1 MKKIFS
7 VIFSFTYLI
16 SFSQEIENKNPF
28 SGKFDLGL
36 SYTKNTEEIFQFNNV
51 FELKY
56 ETKKQVLLLNNKI
69 SFINKRSEENLLN
82 KGNQDVQY
90 SFKTNP
96 VNSNISIHHLYDI
109 SRSIKRRWST
119 GIGFSTNLLKKDENS
134 VTVGITG
141 LKEFEI
147 TTTNEEKL
155 TNRLESACNFSFQ
168 INKNVK
174 LEGFTKFQPNID
186 QFSDYRLNNY
196 LSIRINLNSQFLLN
210 INNIFNFD
218 NMPEE
223 GIPNTD
229 YQIINSIS
237 YTF

>member
-1 MKKIFS
+1 MKKVFL
-7 VIFSFTYLI
+7 VIFTFFYLL
-16 SFSQEIENKNPF
+16 SFSQETENKDSI

-36 SYTKNTEEIFQFNNV
+36 SYTKNKEEIFQFNNV
-51 FELKY
+51 SQLKY
-56 ETKKQVLLLNNKI
+56 ETKRQVLLLKNNI
-69 SFINKRSEENLLN
+69 SFINKRGEEDILN

-90 SFKTNP
+90 SFKINN

-109 SRSIKRRWST
+109 SRSIKRRWSS
-119 GIGFSTNLLKKDENS
+119 GIGFSTNLLKKDKNN
-134 VTVGITG
+134 VTVGLTG
-141 LKEFEI
+141 LKEFET

-186 QFSDYRLNNY
+186 QFSDYRINNY
-196 LSIRINLNSQFLLN
+196 LSVRINLSSQFLLN

-218 NMPEE
+218 SMPED

-229 YQIINSIS
+229 YQIINSVS

>member
-1 MKKIFS
+1 MKKVFS
-7 VIFSFTYLI
+7 IIFSFTYLI
-16 SFSQEIENKNPF
+16 SFSQEIENTNPF

-51 FELKY
+51 SQLKY
-56 ETKKQVLLLNNKI
+56 ETKKQVLLLNNNI
-69 SFINKRSEENLLN
+69 SFINKSSEENLLN
-82 KGNQDVQY
+82 KGNQDLQY
-90 SFKTNP
+90 SFKINN

-109 SRSIKRRWST
+109 SRSIKRRWSA
-119 GIGFSTNLLKKDENS
+119 GVGFSTNLLKKDENN
-134 VTVGITG
+134 VTVGLTG
-141 LKEFEI
+141 LKEFE
-147 TTTNEEKL
+147 TTTANEEKL

-196 LSIRINLNSQFLLN
+196 LSIRINLSSQFLLN
-210 INNIFNFD
+210 INNVFNFD
-218 NMPEE
+218 SMPED

>member
-1 MKKIFS
+1 MKKVFS
-7 VIFSFTYLI
+7 IIFSFTYLI
-16 SFSQEIENKNPF
+16 SFSQEIENTNPF

-36 SYTKNTEEIFQFNNV
+36 SYTKNTEEIFQFNNISQ
-51 FELKY
+51 LKY
-56 ETKKQVLLLNNKI
+56 ETKKQVLLLNNNI
-69 SFINKRSEENLLN
+69 SFINKSSEENLLN
-82 KGNQDVQY
+82 KGNQDLQY
-90 SFKTNP
+90 SFKINN

-109 SRSIKRRWST
+109 SRSIKRRWSA
-119 GIGFSTNLLKKDENS
+119 GIGFSTNLLKKDENN
-134 VTVGITG
+134 VTVGLTG
-141 LKEFEI
+141 LKEFET

-186 QFSDYRLNNY
+186 QFSDYRINNY
-196 LSIRINLNSQFLLN
+196 LSIRINLSSQFLLN

-218 NMPEE
+218 SMPED

>member
-7 VIFSFTYLI
+7 IIFSFTYLI
-16 SFSQEIENKNPF
+16 SFSQEIENTNPF

-51 FELKY
+51 SQLKY
-56 ETKKQVLLLNNKI
+56 ETKKQVLLLNNNI
-69 SFINKRSEENLLN
+69 SFINKRGEEDILN
-82 KGNQDVQY
+82 KGNQDLQY
-90 SFKTNP
+90 SFKINN
-96 VNSNISIHHLYDI
+96 VNSNISIHYLYDI

-119 GIGFSTNLLKKDENS
+119 GVGFSTNLLKKDENN
-134 VTVGITG
+134 VTVGLTG

-196 LSIRINLNSQFLLN
+196 LSIRINLSSQFLLN
-210 INNIFNFD
+210 INNVFNFD
-218 NMPEE
+218 SMPED

>member
-90 SFKTNP
+90 SFKTNH

-218 NMPEE
+218 NMPEQ

>member
-1 MKKIFS
+1 MKKIFL

-90 SFKTNP
+90 SFKKNH

-218 NMPEE
+218 NMPEQ

>member
-1 MKKIFS
+1 MKKVFL
-7 VIFSFTYLI
+7 VIFTFFYLL
-16 SFSQEIENKNPF
+16 SFSQETENKDSI

-36 SYTKNTEEIFQFNNV
+36 SYTKNKEEIFQFNNV
-51 FELKY
+51 SQLKY
-56 ETKKQVLLLNNKI
+56 ETKRQVLLLKNNI
-69 SFINKRSEENLLN
+69 SFINKRGEEDILN

-90 SFKTNP
+90 SFKINN

-109 SRSIKRRWST
+109 SRSIKRRWSS
-119 GIGFSTNLLKKDENS
+119 GIGFSTNLLKKDKNN
-134 VTVGITG
+134 VTVGLTG
-141 LKEFEI
+141 LKEFET

-168 INKNVK
+168 INKNVQ

-186 QFSDYRLNNY
+186 QFSDYRINNY
-196 LSIRINLNSQFLLN
+196 LSVRINLSSQFLLN

-218 NMPEE
+218 SMPED

-229 YQIINSIS
+229 YQIINSVS